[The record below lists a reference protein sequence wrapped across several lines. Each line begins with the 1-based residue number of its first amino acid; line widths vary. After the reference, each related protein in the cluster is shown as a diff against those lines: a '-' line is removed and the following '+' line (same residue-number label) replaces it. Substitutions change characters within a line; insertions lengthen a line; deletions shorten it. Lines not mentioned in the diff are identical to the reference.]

1 MNEPAENE
9 TESLLRFLQG
19 RDHACPKCS
28 YNLRNLTRPVCPE
41 CGEALN
47 LTVGRRKTNDALFI
61 LTLAPCIF
69 SGICAIL
76 LSGVIAF
83 HHYANVGSPPI
94 WIWGVDGFGLL
105 SGLAGLLLFVKR
117 QAFTKLDRGVQ
128 LFSAFVVW
136 AFHIAVFV
144 AVLGAL

>member
-41 CGEALN
+41 CGEELK
-47 LTVGRRKTNDALFI
+47 LTVGRRKINDALFI

-117 QAFTKLDRGVQ
+117 RAFMKLDRGVQ
-128 LFSAFVVW
+128 LFW
-136 AFHIAVFV
+136 ALLAWGIHVAVFV
-144 AVLGAL
+144 VLVVSV